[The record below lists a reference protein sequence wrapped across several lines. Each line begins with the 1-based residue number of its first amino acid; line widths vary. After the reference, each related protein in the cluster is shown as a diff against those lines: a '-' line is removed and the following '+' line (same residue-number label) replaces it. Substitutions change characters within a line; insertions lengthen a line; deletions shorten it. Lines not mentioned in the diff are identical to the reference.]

1 MQAILDF
8 FRKIKGIVTHSVK
21 AHQIVTAAGVTSVAR
36 LAILRETA
44 EAIRRGMTQEDQLV
58 LIDRLAD
65 LGSRELRQRTAEM
78 TLRMQD
84 IL

>member
-1 MQAILDF
+1 MLAILDF
-8 FRKIKGIVTHSVK
+8 FREIRAIVTHSVR
-21 AHQIVTAAGVTSVAR
+21 AHQIARAAGVTSVAR
-36 LAILRETA
+36 LAILHETA
-44 EAIRRGMTQEDQLV
+44 ESIHRGMTQEDQMV

-65 LGSRELRQRTAEM
+65 LGSRELRQRTEEM